1 MKKINPAKFN
11 RISYLLSALLLLGV
25 APVHGSQSPTTFVE
39 QVFTDFVAQLSNL
52 DGQPSTSQVEGL
64 FEQTLSPHIDYPGL
78 ARWTLRDHWKNSNNV
93 QRQAFLGALKKHVI
107 KTYANALAFDKSMR
121 LSLDEKVSPGK
132 RLTQVSGQLETG
144 GRNPMNVLFRLVDID
159 NGWQIFDVGI
169 HGISIAKTLRADISA
184 VATRGGIDA
193 ATTALQSG
201 NLRLLSQR

>member
-1 MKKINPAKFN
+1 MKKTNKTKFT
-11 RISYLLSALLLLGV
+11 RLTCLLTALLLLGIAQV
-25 APVHGSQSPTTFVE
+25 NASESPTTFVE
-39 QVFTDFVAQLSNL
+39 QVFTDLVAQLTAL
-52 DGQPSTSQVEGL
+52 DGQPSTRQVENL

-78 ARWTLRDHWKNSNNV
+78 ARWTLRDHWNNSNDI
-93 QRQAFLGALKKHVI
+93 QRQAFLGALKKHVV

-169 HGISIAKTLRADISA
+169 HGISLAKTLRADISA